1 MFFLRFEDCRNWG
14 KNGGD
19 GLVALDMEQDF
30 VKLGRVVK
38 IISVASFY
46 VKNKFCLA

>member
-1 MFFLRFEDCRNWG
+1 MLLLRFEVCRNWG

-38 IISVASFY
+38 IMSVACFL
-46 VKNKFCLA
+46 CQE